1 MGCDPSMNL
10 DFDATLYRVANSK
23 LEDKFGCTVPFLP
36 PFTSNKTRKIT
47 KICDDS
53 KTGSDAQELYDYFKS
68 GGLSQ
73 ISKQPCATMDIFLGL
88 PFTSSHSNEKEAYF
102 KIYLKTAVKVKKTVL
117 DYDYLTMIGEFGG
130 YTGLLLGISL
140 VDILIRF
147 NRFFMRMLSRRNR
160 S

>member
-1 MGCDPSMNL
+1 MGCDSTMNL
-10 DFDATLYRVANSK
+10 NFDNTLYKVANSK
-23 LEDKFGCTVPFLP
+23 LENKFGCTVPFLP
-36 PFTSNKTRKIT
+36 PFKSNKTGQLTR
-47 KICDDS
+47 ICEDS
-53 KTGSDAQELYDYFKS
+53 TTGSEALELYDYFKS

-88 PFTSSHSNEKEAYF
+88 PFTSSHSNDEEAYF

-140 VDILIRF
+140 VDILIRL
-147 NRFFMRMLSRRNR
+147 NRFFIRMFSQKQV
-160 S
+160 

>member
-1 MGCDPSMNL
+1 MGCDAKMNL
-10 DFDATLYRVANSK
+10 DFDDTLYSVANSK
-23 LEDKFGCTVPFLP
+23 LEHKFGCTVPFLP
-36 PFTSNKTRKIT
+36 PFLSNKTGKLT

-73 ISKQPCATMDIFLGL
+73 TSNQPCATMDIFLGL
-88 PFTSSHSNEKEAYF
+88 PFTSPHSNEEEAYF

-117 DYDYLTMIGEFGG
+117 DYDYLTAIGEFGG

-140 VDILIRF
+140 VDILIRL
-147 NRFFMRMLSRRNR
+147 NRLFIRIVSKE
-160 S
+160 SV

>member
-1 MGCDPSMNL
+1 MGCDSTMNL
-10 DFDATLYRVANSK
+10 NFDNTLYSVANSK
-23 LEDKFGCTVPFLP
+23 LENKFGCTVPFLP
-36 PFTSNKTRKIT
+36 PFSSNKTGQLTR
-47 KICDDS
+47 ICEDPT
-53 KTGSDAQELYDYFKS
+53 TGSEALELYDYFKS

-88 PFTSSHSNEKEAYF
+88 PFTSSHSNDEEAYF

-140 VDILIRF
+140 VDILIRL
-147 NRFFMRMLSRRNR
+147 NRFFIRIFSQKQV
-160 S
+160 

>member
-1 MGCDPSMNL
+1 MGCDPNMNL
-10 DFDATLYRVANSK
+10 NFDETLYSVANSK
-23 LEDKFGCTVPFLP
+23 LEQKFGCTVPFLP
-36 PFTSNKTRKIT
+36 PLISNKTDRLT
-47 KICDDS
+47 KIC
-53 KTGSDAQELYDYFKS
+53 GDAKSGTDALELYDYFKS

-88 PFTSSHSNEKEAYF
+88 PFTSPHSSDEEAYF

-130 YTGLLLGISL
+130 YTGLLLGISA

-147 NRFFMRMLSRRNR
+147 NRLFIRIFSRKNV
-160 S
+160 

>member
-10 DFDATLYRVANSK
+10 NFDETLYRVANSK

-36 PFTSNKTRKIT
+36 PFTSNKTGKIT
-47 KICDDS
+47 RICEDS

-88 PFTSSHSNEKEAYF
+88 PFTSPHSSNQEAYQRH
-102 KIYLKTAVKVKKTVL
+102 LKL
-117 DYDYLTMIGEFGG
+117 DFHLHDTIVSMLNSNQTN
-130 YTGLLLGISL
+130 LLL
-140 VDILIRF
+140 
-147 NRFFMRMLSRRNR
+147 
-160 S
+160 